1 MQELNFKQVV
11 IHKLISLNKK
21 GEITFSTESVNEN
34 LEIIKIE
41 VQGNLDKL
49 KKTSKLYE
57 ITAYILLAVLLIVSF
72 IKVLDISK
80 WPDLN
85 KAGFLILF
93 TATTS
98 LNAFHQKNK
107 VERLKMQLMLLD
119 ILEKFSVK

>member
-1 MQELNFKQVV
+1 MQELDLKQVI

-21 GEITFSTESVNEN
+21 GEITFSAESANEN

-41 VQGNLDKL
+41 LQGNLDKL
-49 KKTSKLYE
+49 EKTSKIYE
-57 ITAYILLAVLLIVSF
+57 IAAYILLAILLIVSF

-85 KAGFLILF
+85 KAGLLILF

-98 LNAFHQKNK
+98 LHAFHQKNK
-107 VERLKMQLMLLD
+107 VERLKMQIMLLD
-119 ILEKFSVK
+119 ILEMFSSK